1 MNRQTKVWL
10 ASVSVIV
17 VVGVVGIAAY
27 VNQNNQDR
35 LAAEAQSQAMQ
46 DLASRQDL
54 ANQQDL
60 ANREE
65 MGRQL
70 SESALR
76 NELDAAARRESAI
89 QAQITAMDAANRNR
103 AEDAQQQ
110 AKRQQAERELQDLR
124 TQRAQLQ
131 KQVNCER
138 IQLSMNQLTAKGD
151 TGQALSLQKQ
161 WNLPCP
167 NLRAGG

>member
-1 MNRQTKVWL
+1 MNRQNKYWL

-27 VNQNNQDR
+27 VNQNNQER
-35 LAAEAQSQAMQ
+35 LAAETQSQAMQ
-46 DLASRQDL
+46 DLANRQDL

-60 ANREE
+60 AGREE

-76 NELDAAARRESAI
+76 NELDSASRRESAL
-89 QAQITAMDAANRNR
+89 QAQITAMDAT
-103 AEDAQQQ
+103 
-110 AKRQQAERELQDLR
+110 KRQQAERELQDLR

-161 WNLPCP
+161 WNQPCP
-167 NLRAGG
+167 SLQVDR

>member
-1 MNRQTKVWL
+1 MNRQNKYWL

-27 VNQNNQDR
+27 VNQNNQER
-35 LAAEAQSQAMQ
+35 LAAETQSQAMR
-46 DLASRQDL
+46 DLANRQDL

-60 ANREE
+60 AGREE

-76 NELDAAARRESAI
+76 NELDSASRRESAL
-89 QAQITAMDAANRNR
+89 QAQITAMDAT
-103 AEDAQQQ
+103 
-110 AKRQQAERELQDLR
+110 KRQQAERELQDLR

-151 TGQALSLQKQ
+151 TGQALSLQEQ
-161 WNLPCP
+161 WNQSCP
-167 NLRAGG
+167 SLQVDR